1 MAATQGMC
9 DSFKLELP
17 SCYHC
22 FTAPTLTSGTR
33 AADTFKIALY
43 TSTSTNNFATATYTT
58 TNEITNTSGTAY
70 TAGGQTLAGVAL
82 GTNSPVSAGASAATV
97 WIDWTTDPSWTT
109 ATFTANSALIYNST
123 QLSGANGRAVCVLAF
138 GSDKTVTA
146 GTFTIQFPTA
156 DATNALI
163 RFA

>member
-22 FTAPTLTSGTR
+22 FTAPTLTVGTR
-33 AADTFKIALY
+33 AADGFSIALY
-43 TSTSTNNFATATYTT
+43 TSSSTNNFATATYTT

-70 TAGGQTLAGVAL
+70 TAGGLALSGIAL
-82 GTNSPVSAGASAATV
+82 GTNSPVSSGASAATV
-97 WIDWTTDPSWTT
+97 WIDWTADPSWNS
-109 ATFTANSALIYNST
+109 ASFTANSAMIYNST
-123 QLSGANGRAVCVLAF
+123 QKSGGLGRAVCVLAF